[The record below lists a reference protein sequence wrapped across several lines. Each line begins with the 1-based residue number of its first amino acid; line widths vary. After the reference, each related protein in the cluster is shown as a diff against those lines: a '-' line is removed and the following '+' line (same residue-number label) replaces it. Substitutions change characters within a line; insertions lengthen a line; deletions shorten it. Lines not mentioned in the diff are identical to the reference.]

1 VLVLAALCLLAVAGA
16 GAGAGFRL
24 VPAAFTKGYQ
34 LQPLSASGWVI
45 TGSGVPP
52 LPQEAVTVREG
63 GCLGAPRESHPS
75 PHDQTCLP
83 ARYVSCDVSHALAL
97 GWAVVLCVQ
106 VPSQTT
112 VTATQPVPGFQS
124 VTLQALYM

>member
-1 VLVLAALCLLAVAGA
+1 MLAYHRCSLPSLPLFWDTHVLVLAALCLLAITGT
-16 GAGAGFRL
+16 GTGAGFRL

-63 GCLGAPRESHPS
+63 VCLGAPRESHPS
-75 PHDQTCLP
+75 PHDQMCLP
-83 ARYVSCDVSHALAL
+83 ARYVSCDVDT
-97 GWAVVLCVQ
+97 CR
-106 VPSQTT
+106 
-112 VTATQPVPGFQS
+112 AT
-124 VTLQALYM
+124 